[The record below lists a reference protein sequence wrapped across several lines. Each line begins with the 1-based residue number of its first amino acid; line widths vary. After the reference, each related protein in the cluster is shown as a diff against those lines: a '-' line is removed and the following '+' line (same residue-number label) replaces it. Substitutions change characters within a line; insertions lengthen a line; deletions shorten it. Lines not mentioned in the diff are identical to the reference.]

1 MLISPSCAGVCAPTL
16 SAPTRSRPPGRT
28 ERGISHRKEE
38 VHMRSYEVMFIAHP
52 DLDDTS
58 LNALLDKAKGWV
70 TAGGGT
76 VAQVDLWGR
85 RRLAYPIHKQ
95 KEGQYILMQTQMEAK
110 GTHELER
117 NLRLNEQV
125 MRFQVIRTDE

>member
-1 MLISPSCAGVCAPTL
+1 
-16 SAPTRSRPPGRT
+16 
-28 ERGISHRKEE
+28 
-38 VHMRSYEVMFIAHP
+38 MRSYEVMFIAHP

-70 TAGGGT
+70 TTGGGEVT
-76 VAQVDLWGR
+76 QVDLWGR

-95 KEGQYILMQTQMEAK
+95 KEGQYVLMQTHMASND
-110 GTHELER
+110 THELER

-125 MRFQVIRTDE
+125 MRFQVVRTDE

>member
-1 MLISPSCAGVCAPTL
+1 
-16 SAPTRSRPPGRT
+16 
-28 ERGISHRKEE
+28 
-38 VHMRSYEVMFIAHP
+38 MRSYEVMFIAHP
-52 DLDDTS
+52 DLDEPS
-58 LNALLDKAKGWV
+58 LNALLDKAKSWV
-70 TAGGGT
+70 TAGGGA
-76 VAQVDLWGR
+76 VNQVDLWGR

-95 KEGQYILMQTQMEAK
+95 KEGQYVLMQTQMESN

>member
-1 MLISPSCAGVCAPTL
+1 
-16 SAPTRSRPPGRT
+16 
-28 ERGISHRKEE
+28 
-38 VHMRSYEVMFIAHP
+38 MRSYEVMFIAHP

-70 TAGGGT
+70 TTGGGEVT
-76 VAQVDLWGR
+76 QIDLWGR

-95 KEGQYILMQTQMEAK
+95 KEGQYVLMQTQMAST
-110 GTHELER
+110 GPHEIER
-117 NLRLNEQV
+117 NLRLTEQI